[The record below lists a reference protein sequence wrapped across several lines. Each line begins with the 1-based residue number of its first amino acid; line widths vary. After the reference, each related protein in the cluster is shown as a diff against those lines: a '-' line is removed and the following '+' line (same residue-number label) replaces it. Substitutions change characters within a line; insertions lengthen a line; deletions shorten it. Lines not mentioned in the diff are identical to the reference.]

1 MLFLFSKNIMLLRN
15 YLQAQHG
22 LSRRTIISL
31 IDERQIFV
39 NTKAIEN
46 YKAELQAGDLL
57 SIPRLAL
64 SEQVQMIAPD
74 STPELLLFNKPKGYT
89 CSKSDPHNPTFYE
102 LLPPE
107 FLQKYYYIGRLD
119 KESRGLM
126 LLTSSP
132 QLVHEFEH
140 PSKEIEKS
148 YLVQLNR
155 PFDRKLKEKILKGIE
170 EGGELLRTKKLE
182 KSDF

>member
-1 MLFLFSKNIMLLRN
+1 MLLRN
-15 YLQAQHG
+15 YLQTQHG

-31 IDERQIFV
+31 IDEKQIFI
-39 NTKAIEN
+39 NEQPIEN
-46 YKAELQAGDLL
+46 YKAELQEGDLL
-57 SIPRLAL
+57 SVPRLSL
-64 SEQVQMIAPD
+64 SEKVQPIAPD
-74 STPELLLFNKPKGYT
+74 SAPELLLFNKPKGYT
-89 CSKSDPHNPTFYE
+89 CSKSDPHNPTFYQ

-148 YLVQLNR
+148 YLIQLNR
-155 PFDRKLKEKILKGIE
+155 PFDRKLKGKILKGIE